1 LITKISCF
9 SLRYSFKI
17 KAQVFA
23 LCAFFIS
30 NGFRNFYNI
39 KMSAEFS
46 KKRDFVREYLLYLQ
60 VEKGLAKNS
69 LESYERDL
77 TRLKNWAD
85 KNNYELLALTRKD
98 LREWLID
105 LAGEKLS
112 ENSKRRAV
120 SALRGFFKFLMFD
133 GHLKK
138 NPAEDLDAPQKG
150 FYLPKFLNRT
160 EIENLLLA
168 PDVSQEIGLRDRAI
182 LELMYAC
189 GLRVS
194 EAVDLKIPDAELDA
208 GILTCK
214 GKGGKTRKIPIG
226 SSAVEWLKSYL
237 VLRRKKENI
246 EIQNLFVTSL
256 GRPITRQTIFN
267 FVKEY
272 AAKIGLEGVSPHT
285 LRHSFATHLIQ
296 NAADIR
302 SVQQMLGHADISTT
316 QIYTHIT
323 DAHLRKTYEKFHP
336 RARADFVVKENE

>member
-1 LITKISCF
+1 MRLSFFRMFLTF
-9 SLRYSFKI
+9 SD
-17 KAQVFA
+17 VFDRRMND
-23 LCAFFIS
+23 S
-30 NGFRNFYNI
+30 
-39 KMSAEFS
+39 S

-69 LESYERDL
+69 LESYARDL
-77 TRLKNWAD
+77 RKLKAWAE
-85 KNNYELLALTRKD
+85 KNDFQLLELSRKD

-120 SALRGFFKFLMFD
+120 SALRGFYKFLMFD
-133 GHLKK
+133 NHISK

-160 EIENLLLA
+160 EIENLLLV
-168 PDVSQEIGLRDRAI
+168 PDVSQETGLRDRAI

-194 EAVDLKIPDAELDA
+194 ETVDLRISDVELDA

-214 GKGGKTRKIPIG
+214 GKGGKTRKVPVG
-226 SSAVEWLKSYL
+226 TSAVEWVKSYL
-237 VLRRKKENI
+237 AVRRKKENI
-246 EIQNLFVTSL
+246 EIQNLFVTPS
-256 GRPITRQTIFN
+256 GRRLTRQTIFN
-267 FVKEY
+267 FIKEY
-272 AAKIGLEGVSPHT
+272 AEKIGLEGVSPHT

-296 NAADIR
+296 NSADVR

-336 RARADFVVKENE
+336 RAKANFGIKENE

>member
-1 LITKISCF
+1 
-9 SLRYSFKI
+9 
-17 KAQVFA
+17 
-23 LCAFFIS
+23 
-30 NGFRNFYNI
+30 
-39 KMSAEFS
+39 MSAENS
-46 KKRDFVREYLLYLQ
+46 KKRDLVREYLMYLR

-69 LESYERDL
+69 IDGYESDL
-77 TRLKNWAD
+77 TKLKNWAE
-85 KNNYELLALTRKD
+85 KNDFDLLALTRQD

-120 SALRGFFKFLMFD
+120 SALRGFYKFLQFD
-133 GHLKK
+133 GHIKK
-138 NPAEDLDAPQKG
+138 NPAEDLVAPQKG
-150 FYLPKFLNRT
+150 FYLPKFLNQT
-160 EIENLLLA
+160 DIENLLNV
-168 PDVSQEIGLRDRAI
+168 PDVSMEIGLRDRAI

-194 EAVDLKIPDAELDA
+194 EAVDLKMSDIEGDA

-214 GKGGKTRKIPIG
+214 GKGSKTRRVPIG
-226 SSAVEWLKSYL
+226 KSAIEWLKRYL
-237 VLRRKKENI
+237 ILRRKKENV
-246 EIQNLFVTSL
+246 EINNLFVSSL
-256 GRPITRQTIFN
+256 GKPLNRQIIFK

-272 AAKIGLEGVSPHT
+272 AEKIGLQDVSPHT

-296 NAADIR
+296 NRADVR

-336 RARADFVVKENE
+336 RAKQVFEEAENKSEN